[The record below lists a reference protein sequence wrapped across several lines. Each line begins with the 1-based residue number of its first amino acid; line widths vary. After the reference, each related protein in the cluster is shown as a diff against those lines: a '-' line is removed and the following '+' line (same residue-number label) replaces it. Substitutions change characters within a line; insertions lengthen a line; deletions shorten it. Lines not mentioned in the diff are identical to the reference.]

1 MVNVFGQDADPKASP
16 PKAPPAKS
24 SAAPGAAV
32 PAEPAPVTTAETLQ
46 KLGMPAPRY
55 PAHPPEKKASGGSQ
69 VTVPTTPKFVMA
81 TPPPALRP
89 ETKPAAPAG
98 NYVWVPGH
106 YVPLNDEWR
115 WVAGEWGVPA
125 TPSSVWIEAQY
136 DPKTKSWSPGYWH
149 PDRPDPAE
157 PTSPTKAPSDGY

>member
-1 MVNVFGQDADPKASP
+1 MDVTNPRQVGLSTGTVGEGTLAEGNAMKTRHRLAIVGICGTLVVNVFGQDADPKASP

-115 WVAGEWGVPA
+115 WVAG
-125 TPSSVWIEAQY
+125 
-136 DPKTKSWSPGYWH
+136 
-149 PDRPDPAE
+149 
-157 PTSPTKAPSDGY
+157 